1 MKIAVLVPDR
11 TKDSIFSLDF
21 LGRDGAVRAQV
32 PNLRRISKTE
42 RELVEL
48 PDGRAFRSMSRAS
61 VLLHS
66 VGLSLKEAIAEAVA
80 VDPFAVGIYCALNNG
95 PEDYNAAE
103 KVLQGG
109 DEQGFAAEYRRLKN
123 PKHYLKQL
131 PNLAPA
137 QLGIF
142 LGAMG
147 PTVTCTHSRFGSLH
161 AIEAAQFDL
170 RLGVVKHAL
179 ICTAFSHEDALL
191 SLRTRSQIP
200 DSITLSEGASAILV
214 DKEFINCEL
223 PAHDYFMESNNE
235 HYGIGNY
242 LLQIALGGTLR

>member
-1 MKIAVLVPDR
+1 MKVAVLVPDR
-11 TKDSIFSLDF
+11 SKDTVFGMDF
-21 LGRDGAVRAQV
+21 QGRDGSVYAHV

-66 VGLSLKEAIAEAVA
+66 VGLSLKEAIAETVA
-80 VDPFAVGIYCALNNG
+80 VDPFSVGIYCALNNG
-95 PEDYNAAE
+95 PEDYLAAE
-103 KVLQGG
+103 KILQSGN
-109 DEQGFAAEYRRLKN
+109 EQGFAAEYRRLKN

-170 RLGVVKHAL
+170 SLGVVKQAL

-191 SLRTRSQIP
+191 SFRTRSQIP
-200 DSITLSEGASAILV
+200 DTVTLSEGAAAIVV
-214 DKEFINCEL
+214 DKGFINFGL
-223 PAHDYFMESNNE
+223 PTYEFMGSNDE
-235 HYGIGNY
+235 HYGIANY
-242 LLQIALGGTLR
+242 LLQIALGGSLR

>member
-1 MKIAVLVPDR
+1 MISAVVVPDAS
-11 TKDSIFSLDF
+11 KDPIFSMDF
-21 LGRDGAVRAQV
+21 LGRDGVVRGHI

-42 RELVEL
+42 RELVDL

-66 VGLSLKEAIAEAVA
+66 VGLSVKEAVDETVA
-80 VDPFAVGIYCALNNG
+80 MDPFAVGIYCALNNG
-95 PEDYNAAE
+95 PEDYLAAE
-103 KVLQGG
+103 KIMQNG

-147 PTVTCTHSRFGSLH
+147 PIVTCTHSVFGSLH
-161 AIEAAQFDL
+161 AIEAAHFDL
-170 RLGVVKHAL
+170 SLGVVKQAL
-179 ICTAFSHEDALL
+179 ICAAFSHEDPLL

-200 DSITLSEGASAILV
+200 AAVTLSEGASAILV
-214 DKEFINCEL
+214 DKEFINFRL
-223 PAHDYFMESNNE
+223 PTHDFMVSNGE

-242 LLQIALGGTLR
+242 LLQIALGGSIK